1 MPAELTTI
9 AFDADDT
16 LWQNEQFFR
25 VEERRF
31 AELLADYA
39 GHDHLSERLLQ
50 AEKRNLGL
58 YGFGIK
64 GFTLSMIE
72 TAIEVTEGRVPASV
86 IDKILASGRDM
97 LVHPVET
104 LPGVRETL
112 EELAGLYRIILVT
125 KGDLF
130 DQERKLAAS
139 GLGDYFSAVEIVS
152 DKSRTTYER
161 IFARHGDGP
170 DRAMMVG
177 NSLKSDVVPA
187 ILDTGIDAS
196 HPAFSG
202 VTLDQVDF
210 SGDGNGDNQ
219 GHGTHCAGTV
229 FGRDVDGKRIG
240 VARGVS
246 HALIGKVLGDDG
258 SGDSDMLFRGIQWA
272 AQSGAQVI
280 SMSLGFDFPGLVQ
293 RLVQQGFPVDLA
305 TSRALEAYRANLRMF
320 DTLMRLLA
328 AQIDFTGG
336 TVVAAASGNES
347 KRKVNPD
354 YEIGVSLP
362 AAADGVLSV
371 GALGRSPN
379 GLVIA
384 PFSNTFPQVAG
395 PGVEVLSAKAG
406 GGLVAFNGT
415 SMATPHAA
423 GIATLWWQDVTA
435 SPLPSTST
443 TVTARMLAACDLS
456 QLAPDVDVADRGMGL
471 VQAPAQQLP

>member
-187 ILDTGIDAS
+187 IEAGSWGVYVPHDLTWGLERVDPPKE
-196 HPAFSG
+196 HP
-202 VTLDQVDF
+202 
-210 SGDGNGDNQ
+210 
-219 GHGTHCAGTV
+219 
-229 FGRDVDGKRIG
+229 R
-240 VARGVS
+240 
-246 HALIGKVLGDDG
+246 
-258 SGDSDMLFRGIQWA
+258 FR
-272 AQSGAQVI
+272 
-280 SMSLGFDFPGLVQ
+280 
-293 RLVQQGFPVDLA
+293 
-305 TSRALEAYRANLRMF
+305 E
-320 DTLMRLLA
+320 
-328 AQIDFTGG
+328 
-336 TVVAAASGNES
+336 
-347 KRKVNPD
+347 
-354 YEIGVSLP
+354 
-362 AAADGVLSV
+362 
-371 GALGRSPN
+371 
-379 GLVIA
+379 
-384 PFSNTFPQVAG
+384 
-395 PGVEVLSAKAG
+395 
-406 GGLVAFNGT
+406 
-415 SMATPHAA
+415 
-423 GIATLWWQDVTA
+423 IATLGELPRLIQDIA
-435 SPLPSTST
+435 
-443 TVTARMLAACDLS
+443 
-456 QLAPDVDVADRGMGL
+456 G
-471 VQAPAQQLP
+471 